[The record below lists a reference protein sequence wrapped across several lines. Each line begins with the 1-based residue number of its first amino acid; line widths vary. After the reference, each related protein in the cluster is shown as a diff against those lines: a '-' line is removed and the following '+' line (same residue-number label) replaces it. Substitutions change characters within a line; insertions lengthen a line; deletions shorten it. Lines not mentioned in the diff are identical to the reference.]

1 MNTASRSFPRRMVAK
16 SACIWRPGSVSNRI
30 SGSGLA
36 TGFSVA
42 R

>member
-1 MNTASRSFPRRMVAK
+1 MVAK

-36 TGFSVA
+36 HWLQRREVILTMLTPPE
-42 R
+42 